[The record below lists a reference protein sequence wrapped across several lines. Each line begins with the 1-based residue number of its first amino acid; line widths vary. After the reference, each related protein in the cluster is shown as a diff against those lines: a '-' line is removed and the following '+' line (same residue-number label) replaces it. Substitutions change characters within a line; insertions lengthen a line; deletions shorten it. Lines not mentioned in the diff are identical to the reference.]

1 MSTNV
6 PQNQDNQ
13 EIDLFVVFKKLGDF
27 FQWINRMLFL
37 SIHFFVKNMIIVF
50 ILILFGFGVGLYL
63 DQTKQSYNQ
72 QIIVAPNFKSTDYL
86 YAKIDLLAS
95 KIAERDSVFLK
106 SAGINKF
113 KNLRSIKIE
122 PVVDIYK
129 LISSNDQNF
138 ELLALLAQNG
148 DLKTVVKETTTSKN
162 YNFHT
167 IIVNTAG
174 KSNQNDIVKP
184 LLQYLNTDSYYKDIQ
199 KLYVA
204 NIQQKI
210 KVKEDIILQI
220 DEIIDSYSVN
230 KEIVSK
236 NDNMIYYNDNNQL
249 DNIIKTKDT
258 LSSAMAALKI
268 DFFNSKNIINDTSVV
283 LNIKD
288 NKFTNGKLKFIFPL
302 LLIALFILTKL
313 FLSFYRSQSAKYAAQ

>member
-13 EIDLFVVFKKLGDF
+13 EIDLFTLFNKVGSF

-37 SIHFFVKNMIIVF
+37 VIHFFVKNIIIVSVLV
-50 ILILFGFGVGLYL
+50 LIGFGVGLYL
-63 DQTKQSYNQ
+63 DKTSQQYNH

-86 YAKIDLLAS
+86 YTKIDLLS
-95 KIAERDSVFLK
+95 TKIAVRDSVFLK
-106 SAGINKF
+106 AIGVVKY
-113 KNLRSIKIE
+113 KDLLKIKIE

-129 LISSNDQNF
+129 LIRSNDQNF

-148 DLKTVVKETTTSKN
+148 DLKKVVKETTTSKN

-167 IIVNTAG
+167 IIVSTEG
-174 KSNQNDIVKP
+174 KTNQNEIIEP
-184 LLQYLNTDSYYKDIQ
+184 LLQFLNTSSYYRDIQ
-199 KLYVA
+199 KISVA

-220 DEIIDSYSVN
+220 DEIIKSYTGN
-230 KEIVSK
+230 KEIVSR
-236 NDNMIYYNDNNQL
+236 NDKMIYYNDNNQL

-258 LSSAMAALKI
+258 LASTMAALKI
-268 DFFNSKNIINDTSVV
+268 ELFNSQKIINDNSVV
-283 LNIKD
+283 LNMKND
-288 NKFTNGKLKFIFPL
+288 TFTNGRLKFLLPL

-313 FLSFYRSQSAKYAAQ
+313 FISFYRSQSAKLGLS

>member
-6 PQNQDNQ
+6 PQNQDQQ
-13 EIDLFVVFKKLGDF
+13 EIDLFVVFKKVGDF
-27 FQWINRMLFL
+27 FQWINRVLFL
-37 SIHFFVKNMIIVF
+37 SIYFFVKNAIIVF
-50 ILILFGFGVGLYL
+50 VLILIGFGVGLYL
-63 DQTKQSYNQ
+63 DKTQ
-72 QIIVAPNFKSTDYL
+72 QQYDHHIIVAPNFKSTDYL

-95 KIAERDSVFLK
+95 KIAERDTAFLNSVGLHK
-106 SAGINKF
+106 YSS
-113 KNLRSIKIE
+113 LRSIKIE

-167 IIVNTAG
+167 IIVSTEG
-174 KSNQNDIVKP
+174 TTTQNDIIDP
-184 LLQYLNTDSYYKDIQ
+184 LLRYLNTNRYYKDVQ
-199 KLYVA
+199 KIAVA

-220 DEIIDSYSVN
+220 DEIIKSYTTN
-230 KEIVSK
+230 KESVIK
-236 NDNMIYYNDNNQL
+236 NDKMMYYNENNQL

-258 LSSAMAALKI
+258 LSSTMAALKMEL
-268 DFFNSKNIINDTSVV
+268 FNSKKIINDNSVV
-283 LNIKD
+283 LNIKN
-288 NKFTNGKLKFIFPL
+288 NKFSNGKLKFILPFVL
-302 LLIALFILTKL
+302 LVFFVLTQLFI
-313 FLSFYRSQSAKYAAQ
+313 SFYKSQSAKHAAE

>member
-37 SIHFFVKNMIIVF
+37 SIHFFVKNVIIVF
-50 ILILFGFGVGLYL
+50 ILILLGFGVGLYL

-106 SAGINKF
+106 SAGINKY

-184 LLQYLNTDSYYKDIQ
+184 LLQYLNTDNYFRDIQ

-230 KEIVSK
+230 KKIVSK

-268 DFFNSKNIINDTSVV
+268 DFFNSKKVINDTSVV

-288 NKFTNGKLKFIFPL
+288 NKFINGKLKFIFPL

-313 FLSFYRSQSAKYAAQ
+313 FLSFYRSQSAKYTAQ

>member
-6 PQNQDNQ
+6 PQNQDQQ
-13 EIDLFVVFKKLGDF
+13 EIDLFVVFKKAVDF
-27 FQWINRMLFL
+27 FQWINRVLFL
-37 SIHFFVKNMIIVF
+37 SIRFFVKNAMVVF
-50 ILILFGFGVGLYL
+50 LLILLGFGVGLYL
-63 DQTKQSYNQ
+63 DKTKQQYDHH
-72 QIIVAPNFKSTDYL
+72 IIVAPNFKSTDYL

-95 KIAERDSVFLK
+95 KIAERDTAFLNSVGLHK
-106 SAGINKF
+106 YSS
-113 KNLRSIKIE
+113 LRSIKIE

-167 IIVNTAG
+167 IIVSTEG
-174 KSNQNDIVKP
+174 TTTQNDIIDP
-184 LLQYLNTDSYYKDIQ
+184 LLRYLNTNRYYADVQ
-199 KLYVA
+199 KIAVA

-220 DEIIDSYSVN
+220 DEIIKSYTTN
-230 KEIVSK
+230 KESVIK
-236 NDNMIYYNDNNQL
+236 NDKMMYYSENNHL

-258 LSSAMAALKI
+258 LFSTMAALKMEL
-268 DFFNSKNIINDTSVV
+268 FNSKKIINDNSVV
-283 LNIKD
+283 LNIKN
-288 NKFTNGKLKFIFPL
+288 NKFSNGKLKFILPFVL
-302 LLIALFILTKL
+302 LAFFVLTQLFI
-313 FLSFYRSQSAKYAAQ
+313 SFYKNQSAKHAAQ

>member
-6 PQNQDNQ
+6 PQNQDKQ

-106 SAGINKF
+106 SAGINKY

-204 NIQQKI
+204 NIQQKM

-268 DFFNSKNIINDTSVV
+268 DFFNSKKVINDTSVV

-288 NKFTNGKLKFIFPL
+288 NKFINGKLKFIFPL

-313 FLSFYRSQSAKYAAQ
+313 FLSFYRSQSAKYTAQ

>member
-204 NIQQKI
+204 NIQQKM

-268 DFFNSKNIINDTSVV
+268 DFFNSKKIINDTSVV

>member
-6 PQNQDNQ
+6 PQNQDKQ

-184 LLQYLNTDSYYKDIQ
+184 LLNYLNTDSYYKDIQ

-220 DEIIDSYSVN
+220 DEIIESYSVN
-230 KEIVSK
+230 KDIVSK

-268 DFFNSKNIINDTSVV
+268 EFFNSKKIINDTSIV

-288 NKFTNGKLKFIFPL
+288 NKFINGKLKFIFPL

-313 FLSFYRSQSAKYAAQ
+313 FLSFYRSQSAKYTAQ

>member
-6 PQNQDNQ
+6 PQNQDKQ

-220 DEIIDSYSVN
+220 DEIIESYSVN
-230 KEIVSK
+230 KDIVSK

-268 DFFNSKNIINDTSVV
+268 EFFNSKKIINDTSIV

-288 NKFTNGKLKFIFPL
+288 NKFINGKLKFIFPL

-313 FLSFYRSQSAKYAAQ
+313 FLSFYRSQSAKYTAQ